1 MRVLPDS
8 WFGEDVLRIFLIGMI
23 GLLFLVFLV
32 GSGSRGATRW
42 LNIAGIQFQPSEFLK
57 PFAIAYSAIML
68 DRFFS
73 PGGNINEFLR
83 KMGIY
88 LGISLFLI
96 FIQPDFGTVLIILL
110 TLMCMALFA
119 GLDPRFIIGVLIFGI
134 LVIVI
139 ALVAEPYRMV
149 RIQVA

>member
-1 MRVLPDS
+1 
-8 WFGEDVLRIFLIGMI
+8 
-23 GLLFLVFLV
+23 
-32 GSGSRGATRW
+32 
-42 LNIAGIQFQPSEFLK
+42 
-57 PFAIAYSAIML
+57 
-68 DRFFS
+68 
-73 PGGNINEFLR
+73 
-83 KMGIY
+83 MGIY

-139 ALVAEPYRMV
+139 ALVAGAIPYGAYSGCLEPLGRRV
-149 RIQVA
+149 W